1 MKNARRKEA
10 IAPWVPSQWE
20 AYQQQRDLPTDDL
33 NKQKLYFY
41 QNSLLVEMGK
51 EGLNHA
57 SVSDLFTMLFFVIAS
72 HFQLKLRSF
81 GRCLLEK
88 PTQKIAA
95 SPDLMLF
102 LGEDYPV
109 WKQGDRRY
117 LNLDEW
123 RVPDLVGEISD
134 TTIFHDLD
142 RKKEI
147 YAALGIPE
155 YWVIDIQAQR
165 FFLLVLNGAG
175 RYESVETSQV
185 LKDLPKAILEEALER
200 VASDGNAQVAQWFMG
215 QLQVEQPQWCGFSF
229 GKLKDY
235 SL

>member
-1 MKNARRKEA
+1 MVASMKNARQKEA

-41 QNSLLVEMGK
+41 QNSLLIEMGA
-51 EGLNHA
+51 EGINHA
-57 SVSDLFTMLFFVIAS
+57 SVNNLFTLLIGFWFAFNSENTGHLMGGC
-72 HFQLKLRSF
+72 Q
-81 GRCLLEK
+81 LEK
-88 PTQKIAA
+88 ISKKIAA
-95 SPDLMLF
+95 APDLVLY
-102 LGEDYPV
+102 LGKNHPV

-185 LKDLPKAILEEALER
+185 LKDLPKALLEEALER

-215 QLQVEQPQWCGFSF
+215 QLQAEQPQ
-229 GKLKDY
+229 
-235 SL
+235 

>member
-1 MKNARRKEA
+1 MVASMKNARRKEA
-10 IAPWVPSQWE
+10 IAPWVPAQWE

-41 QNSLLVEMGK
+41 QNSLLLEMGA
-51 EGLNHA
+51 EGINHA
-57 SVSDLFTMLFFVIAS
+57 SVNNLFTLLIGFWFAFKPENTGHLMGGC
-72 HFQLKLRSF
+72 Q
-81 GRCLLEK
+81 LEK
-88 PTQKIAA
+88 SSQKIAA
-95 SPDLMLF
+95 APDLVLY
-102 LGEDYPV
+102 LGNNHPV

-147 YAALGIPE
+147 YAALEIPE
-155 YWVIDIQAQR
+155 YWVIDVQAQR
-165 FFLLVLNGAG
+165 FFLLVLNEAG

-185 LKDLPKAILEEALER
+185 LKDLPKVLLEEALER

-215 QLQVEQPQWCGFSF
+215 QLQVDQPQ
-229 GKLKDY
+229 
-235 SL
+235 